1 MFNKLFCSVAPN
13 IQSNINLAYKSFE
26 KPMESIFNKPCT
38 NKEIIGIISDLS
50 SNKATGPN
58 SIPIKN
64 YEISKDCIAN
74 NVCTF

>member
-1 MFNKLFCSVAPN
+1 
-13 IQSNINLAYKSFE
+13 
-26 KPMESIFNKPCT
+26 MESIFNKPCT

-64 YEISKDCIAN
+64 YEISKDCIVN